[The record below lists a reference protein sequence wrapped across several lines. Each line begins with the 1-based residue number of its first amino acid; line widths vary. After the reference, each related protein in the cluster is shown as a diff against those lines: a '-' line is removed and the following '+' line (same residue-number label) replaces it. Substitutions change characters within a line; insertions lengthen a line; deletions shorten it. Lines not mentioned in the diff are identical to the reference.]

1 MNKQMESIK
10 KEYEDNMASDELK
23 ARIHASLKAEPEP
36 IVRRTKWKTV
46 VGLAASLAIAFT
58 VSLNLSPV
66 FAATIADMPGMNG
79 IVKVLTFGRYVV
91 DEGGFQADI
100 ETPKIE
106 GLLDKALQDKLNAQ
120 FKDNANAI
128 IAGFEADMKAL
139 KEDFPGEEV
148 HMGVDSGYILR
159 TDTKDYLAIDT
170 YIVNVVGSSSTV
182 HKFYTVNKHT
192 NALVTLSS
200 LFKEDADYI
209 TPISAYLRDEMK
221 RQNSTGENQYWIED
235 EFAESFE
242 KIKADQNFFINEAGK
257 LVICFDKYEVGPG
270 SSGCPEFLIPDS
282 VIKDIWK

>member
-10 KEYEDNMASDELK
+10 REYEEKTASDELK
-23 ARIHASLKAEPEP
+23 ARIHKAMKAEPEP
-36 IVRRTKWKTV
+36 LQRRAQWKTV
-46 VGLAASLAIAFT
+46 IGLAASLAIAFT

-66 FAATIADMPGMNG
+66 FAATIADIPGMNG
-79 IVKVLTFGRYVV
+79 VVKVLTLGRYVV

-100 ETPKIE
+100 ATPKIE

-139 KEDFPGEEV
+139 KEDFPDEEV

-192 NALVTLSS
+192 NALVTLPS
-200 LFKEDADYI
+200 LFKEHADYI
-209 TPISAYLRDEMK
+209 TPISSYLKDEMK
-221 RQNSTGENQYWIED
+221 RQNAAGENQFWIED
-235 EFAESFE
+235 EFSDPFE
-242 KIKADQNFFINEAGK
+242 KIKEDQSFFMNETGQ

-270 SSGCPEFLIPDS
+270 SSGCPEFVIPDS
-282 VIKDIWK
+282 VLMDIWK

>member
-1 MNKQMESIK
+1 MSRQMENIK
-10 KEYEDNMASDELK
+10 KEYESTMASDALK
-23 ARIHASLKAEPEP
+23 ARINATLKAEAESS
-36 IVRRTKWKTV
+36 RRGIHWKTV

-66 FAATIADMPGMNG
+66 FAGTIADMPGMNG

-91 DEGGFQADI
+91 EDGGFQADI
-100 ETPKIE
+100 ATPKIE

-139 KEDFPGEEV
+139 KEDFPDDEV
-148 HMGVDSGYILR
+148 HMGVDSGYTVR
-159 TDTKDYLAIDT
+159 TDTANYLAIDT
-170 YIVNVVGSSSTV
+170 YIVNTVGSSSTV
-182 HKFYTVNKHT
+182 HKFYTVDKRT
-192 NALVTLSS
+192 NALITLPS
-200 LFKEDADYI
+200 LFRQDADYI
-209 TPISAYLRDEMK
+209 APISVYLKNEMK

-242 KIKADQNFFINEAGK
+242 KIKADQSFFINKEGN

-270 SSGCPEFLIPDS
+270 SSGCPEFIIPEA
-282 VIKDIWK
+282 VLKDIRK